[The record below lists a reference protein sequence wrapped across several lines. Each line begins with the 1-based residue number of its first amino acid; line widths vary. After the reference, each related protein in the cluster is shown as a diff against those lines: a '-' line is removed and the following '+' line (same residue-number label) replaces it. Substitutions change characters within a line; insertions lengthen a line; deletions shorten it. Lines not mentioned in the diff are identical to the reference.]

1 MSRRKKIVAA
11 LLATTVIGITAAG
24 CAETPEA
31 SSASDE
37 PVAVETDAPAEEET
51 AEEKPE
57 KAEEPVAEEAEEA
70 PEYTTAQENAIASAE
85 NYLDFSAF
93 SRKGLIEQ
101 LKFEGYS
108 IKDATYAVDAVSPN
122 WNEQAAKAAKDY
134 LDYSSFSRSGLID
147 QLEFEGYTTKQATY
161 GVNQTGL

>member
-1 MSRRKKIVAA
+1 MSRRKKIVVA
-11 LLATTVIGITAAG
+11 LLATTVIGVTATG
-24 CAETPEA
+24 CAEAPQA

-37 PVAVETDAPAEEET
+37 PAAVETDAPAEEET
-51 AEEKPE
+51 AEKKAEKKAE
-57 KAEEPVAEEAEEA
+57 KAEPVAEEAPA
-70 PEYTTAQENAIASAE
+70 QTAAQENARETAAD
-85 NYLDFSAF
+85 YLDYSAF
-93 SRKGLIEQ
+93 SRKGLIKQ

-134 LDYSSFSRSGLID
+134 LDYLSFSRSGLID
-147 QLEFEGYTTKQATY
+147 QLEFEGYTKKQATY